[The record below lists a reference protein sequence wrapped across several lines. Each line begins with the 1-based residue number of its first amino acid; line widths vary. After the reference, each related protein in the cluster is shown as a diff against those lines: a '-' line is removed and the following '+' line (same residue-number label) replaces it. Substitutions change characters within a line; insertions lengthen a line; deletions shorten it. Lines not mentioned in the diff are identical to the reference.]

1 MLKWGRSTTGGTV
14 GPAAWWCCAWLV
26 RSCPGQSGPC
36 RAAWMANYAWR
47 VPLPHKQQQ
56 RTGCGYHLSHIAFA
70 KRQSPIAC
78 DGRAIPS
85 WVAQVLFTRFHDTP
99 QAHMLY
105 YGLPCKT
112 WHSHQGI
119 NPRRLDICCTHL
131 SNSAFSQSIQTGDKE
146 CRWSRAAER
155 PGRKLTSTNVIRRGP
170 GPRGNYDG
178 RCTACLASHATARHG
193 HFIAIL
199 VHH

>member
-1 MLKWGRSTTGGTV
+1 MLKWGRSTTGGTA
-14 GPAAWWCCAWLV
+14 GPAAWWCCAW
-26 RSCPGQSGPC
+26 PGQIVPRPEWPVPC
-36 RAAWMANYAWR
+36 CLNGKLCMPSTSPTQAAATYR
-47 VPLPHKQQQ
+47 VWLSPFPH
-56 RTGCGYHLSHIAFA
+56 SI
-70 KRQSPIAC
+70 RQTPIAC
-78 DGRAIPS
+78 DGRASPS

-170 GPRGNYDG
+170 GHRGNYDG